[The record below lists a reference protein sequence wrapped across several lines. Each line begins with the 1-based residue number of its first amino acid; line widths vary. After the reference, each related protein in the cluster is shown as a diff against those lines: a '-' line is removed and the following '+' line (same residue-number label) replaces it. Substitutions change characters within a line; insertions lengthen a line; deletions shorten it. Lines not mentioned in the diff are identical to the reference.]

1 MPCYAM
7 LCYAMLCHAVLC
19 HAMLCHAMP
28 CHAISCYAMHAV
40 LRHAMLCY
48 AMLCYAMP
56 SYAMPCHA
64 MLCYATQCYAILR
77 NALQGME
84 GQYTLRYKMQD
95 EVNAIAALGQL
106 LIADVNVIYSLVTYQ
121 GVHPLYLD
129 VKELVCCKAVDFI
142 GNLWLSMFC
151 ACCFSVVL
159 VVAMMCYIHRL
170 DKLPKKRSA
179 LFASLNNNG

>member
-1 MPCYAM
+1 
-7 LCYAMLCHAVLC
+7 
-19 HAMLCHAMP
+19 
-28 CHAISCYAMHAV
+28 
-40 LRHAMLCY
+40 
-48 AMLCYAMP
+48 
-56 SYAMPCHA
+56 
-64 MLCYATQCYAILR
+64 
-77 NALQGME
+77 ME

-151 ACCFSVVL
+151 AGWFSVVL

-179 LFASLNNNG
+179 SSASMGLG